1 MLLQPMNGLGAVALD
16 VSIWNH
22 LEITKMSRS
31 NIARTGLLLAALS
44 LPGGATYAA
53 VSSPFAALAGSWSG
67 GGVLS
72 TSDGG
77 QERLRC
83 RATYDVDGPGNELRL
98 NLRCASDSY
107 NIDLA
112 GNVEYRGGAIFGE
125 WTEASHNASGT
136 ISRGAACGHIVAAAK
151 GESFSGAPS
160 PTP

>member
-1 MLLQPMNGLGAVALD
+1 MLLQPVNGLGAVALD
-16 VSIWNH
+16 VSTWND

-31 NIARTGLLLAALS
+31 NIARAGLLLAALS
-44 LPGGATYAA
+44 LAGGATYAA

-83 RATYDVDGPGNELRL
+83 RANYDVDGPGNELRL

-112 GNVEYRGGAIFGE
+112 GNVEYRGGARSSGM
-125 WTEASHNASGT
+125 TRATHNAPRA
-136 ISRGAACGHIVAAAK
+136 ISRRAPRGHNEALPKSAYV
-151 GESFSGAPS
+151 SGDPS
-160 PTP
+160 PP

>member
-1 MLLQPMNGLGAVALD
+1 MLLQPVNGLGAVALD
-16 VSIWNH
+16 VSTWND

-31 NIARTGLLLAALS
+31 NIARAGLLLAALS
-44 LPGGATYAA
+44 LAGGATYAA

-83 RATYDVDGPGNELRL
+83 RANYDVDGPGNELRL

-112 GNVEYRGGAIFGE
+112 GKLEYPARGASAGSDHRSPHAPADIFGPR
-125 WTEASHNASGT
+125 
-136 ISRGAACGHIVAAAK
+136 SRGPLAAA
-151 GESFSGAPS
+151 
-160 PTP
+160 